1 MRGWKKMNNLH
12 RELAPISD
20 GAWAQI
26 EEEAARTLKR
36 YLAARRVVDVNEP
49 GGVMLAAVGTGHLR
63 KIEAPGEGILARQ
76 RETKNLVEL
85 RVSFELERHAIDD
98 VDRGANDSDW
108 QPLKD
113 AAKRIAFAE
122 DRAIFDG
129 YAGAGI
135 EGIRQGTSNP
145 VTALP
150 GKVVDYPN
158 AVAEALSQLR
168 LVGVNGPYS
177 VVMGADAYTALSE
190 ASDHGYPVI
199 QHIQRLVN
207 EEIIW
212 APAIAGAC
220 VLTKRGGDFD
230 LHIGQDVSIGYLSH
244 SDSTVTL
251 YLQESLTFL
260 LLTTEAA
267 VALTPAAG

>member
-1 MRGWKKMNNLH
+1 MNNLH
-12 RELAPISD
+12 RELAPISES
-20 GAWAQI
+20 AWAQI
-26 EEEAARTLKR
+26 EEEASRTLKR
-36 YLAARRVVDVNEP
+36 YLAGRRVVDLKGP
-49 GGVMLAAVGTGHLR
+49 AGSMLSAVGTGHLHNV
-63 KIEAPGEGILARQ
+63 ESPGDGIVARQ
-76 RETKNLVEL
+76 REVKALVEL
-85 RVSFELERHAIDD
+85 RVPFELERHAIDD
-98 VDRGANDSDW
+98 VERGAYDSDW

-122 DRAIFDG
+122 DRAIFEG
-129 YAGAGI
+129 YAAAGI
-135 EGIRQGTSNP
+135 QGIRQGTSNP
-145 VTALP
+145 IKILP
-150 GKVVDYPN
+150 SDVVHYPD
-158 AVAEALSQLR
+158 AIAEALNQLR

-207 EEIIW
+207 EEIIF
-212 APAIAGAC
+212 APAIAGAFI
-220 VLTKRGGDFD
+220 LTTRGGDFD

-244 SDSTVTL
+244 SEKTVAL

-267 VALTPAAG
+267 VALTPAAKK

>member
-1 MRGWKKMNNLH
+1 MNNLH

-36 YLAARRVVDVNEP
+36 YLAGRRVVDLKGP
-49 GGVMLAAVGTGHLR
+49 GGSMLSAVGTGHLR
-63 KIEAPGEGILARQ
+63 NIKAPGDGIIARQ
-76 RETKNLVEL
+76 REVNALVEL
-85 RVSFELERHAIDD
+85 RVPFELDRQAIDD

-113 AAKRIAFAE
+113 AAKSIAFAE

-129 YAGAGI
+129 YAAAGI

-145 VTALP
+145 VVALP
-150 GKVVDYPN
+150 GNVIKYPD
-158 AVAEALSQLR
+158 AIAEALSQLR

-177 VVMGADAYTALSE
+177 VLLGADAYTAMSE

-244 SDSTVTL
+244 TDSVVRL
-251 YLQESLTFL
+251 YLQETMTFL
-260 LLTTEAA
+260 MLTSEAA
-267 VALTPAAG
+267 VALAPSAAKPMP